1 MNPEARE
8 SEIPLKRT
16 SLLEMFRKKDIL
28 KNFEKFTGKYLRWS
42 LFFNKVADLE
52 LYYCNFIKS
61 ETPTEMFSSEFC
73 KTFSKIFLYSTSGR
87 LLLLLSVLYS
97 SSEKRVFL
105 PPLRT
110 SSSSFHELISLSTL
124 NSKCALP

>member
-8 SEIPLKRT
+8 SEIPLKRS

-61 ETPTEMFSSEFC
+61 ETPTEMFSCEFC

-97 SSEKRVFL
+97 SSEKRVQVL
-105 PPLRT
+105 
-110 SSSSFHELISLSTL
+110 LSM
-124 NSKCALP
+124 S